1 MSERIAEVIELNLEK
16 CPNSDNL
23 SIQRVEGFQLIVRTD
38 DWKDHKLAV
47 FIRADEIVDTNR
59 PEFSWLK
66 QDGKEKHRV
75 RTRKYLGMYYSHGI
89 LVPAPDGAKVGDNLY
104 DQLGLEHYN
113 PPEPGQSGPKFGGS
127 GRNVKAPPIFSCLSK
142 YDIENARGKYRN
154 MFIEGE
160 SVWVQHKL
168 NGSNMSVTFTDGKM
182 HVHSRTMWPEEE
194 ETNAF
199 WRALNAQ
206 PKLIE
211 FCKERPDW
219 LVYGELIG
227 LLPKYP
233 YDVPKG
239 EVSFRIFDMKRA
251 DGSWLDS
258 VDLVAACHFNH
269 LLMAPTI
276 GWMDYSFDK
285 MCELAELPCPLGC
298 KINEGI
304 VVRPRRERFEPKYGR
319 VIGKFVNPLYLEKG

>member
-1 MSERIAEVIELNLEK
+1 MSTYEAIVHKLTFNKHPDA
-16 CPNSDNL
+16 DTL
-23 SIQRVEGFQLIVRTD
+23 SIVPIDGYTVVVKTE
-38 DWKDHKLAV
+38 DWKGIEYGV
-47 FIRADEIVDTNR
+47 FIQPDTLVDTKD
-59 PEFSWLK
+59 PKFSWLK
-66 QDGKEKHRV
+66 KDRDIERIKA
-75 RTRKYLGMYYSHGI
+75 RKFRGVWSTGL
-89 LVPAPDGAKVGDNLY
+89 LVPAPEGAKEGQDFWEEWK
-104 DQLGLEHYN
+104 LEHYN
-113 PPEPGQSGPKFGGS
+113 PPEPGQSGPSFGGS

-154 MFIEGE
+154 MFVDGE
-160 SVWVQHKL
+160 IVWVQHKL

-182 HVHSRTMWPEEE
+182 HVHSRTMWPEED

-211 FCKERPDW
+211 FCKERPNW

-227 LLPKYP
+227 LLPKYR
-233 YDVPKG
+233 YDVPEG
-239 EVSFRIFDMKRA
+239 QVSFRIFDMKRE

-258 VDLVAACHFNH
+258 LDLVAACKFNE

-276 GWMDYSFDK
+276 GWMEYSFDK

-304 VVRPRRERFEPKYGR
+304 VVRPKKERVEPKYGR